1 MKITK
6 MPLKKE
12 IIVNYN
18 PFYDIDKKQRYNI
31 CVKGQLIPTQKNL
44 DECEKTVKYL
54 TYALVTMGI
63 IVIVLVIIVSVIA
76 TKLLI

>member
-6 MPLKKE
+6 IPLKKE

-18 PFYDIDKKQRYNI
+18 PFHDIDKKQRYNI

-44 DECEKTVKYL
+44 DECEKTIKHL
-54 TYALVTMGI
+54 SIAMVTVGI
-63 IVIVLVIIVSVIA
+63 AVIILAIIVSVIA